1 METSTAFL
9 SYVLALTALASI
21 LCLRINDAKEFLV
34 IIVTLAVGIGFI
46 TVESEVAS
54 SALLA
59 LALVIFLVVVV
70 LYKDLSTTKNFYWG
84 VGTLSLAIASTILYM
99 LTKNPALLL
108 LTFMIMVPLFPL
120 HGGYLSLISGLP
132 LAVAAFF
139 SMLLPVMGLYG
150 IFNLPGTEPSVTV
163 PKLLVVLSVAGAF
176 YGSLRALV
184 QKRGPDFVA
193 YAGLALF
200 SVLWLAVGLGALA
213 APSAFAYA
221 SSLGAVTAGLL
232 LVWRCITVRYGDVR
246 IDTLIKRVGGLS
258 KPMPVFGTLF
268 FFIIVAAVGLPPFG
282 LFMGFVE
289 VLIGM
294 SAKLSWLLFVV
305 LATWLMASWYFIV
318 FMQKALFAPKKLSFK
333 YTRLGYSEGL
343 SLGIILIILLVLGVG
358 SYKNLGLG
366 VASPTHDQEPQT
378 EVASWQE

>member
-1 METSTAFL
+1 M
-9 SYVLALTALASI
+9 
-21 LCLRINDAKEFLV
+21 
-34 IIVTLAVGIGFI
+34 
-46 TVESEVAS
+46 
-54 SALLA
+54 
-59 LALVIFLVVVV
+59 
-70 LYKDLSTTKNFYWG
+70 LYKDLSTKKNFYWG

-108 LTFMIMVPLFPL
+108 LTFMVMVPLFPL
-120 HGGYLSLISGLP
+120 HGGYLSLLAGLP

-150 IFNLPGTEPSVTV
+150 IFNLPGTEPSVAV

-184 QKRGPDFVA
+184 QKSGPDFVA

-246 IDTLIKRVGGLS
+246 LDTLIKRVGGLS

-333 YTRLGYSEGL
+333 YTRLGYNEGV
-343 SLGIILIILLVLGVG
+343 SLGIILIILLMLGVG
-358 SYKNLGLG
+358 SYKFLGASA
-366 VASPTHDQEPQT
+366 ASPAHDQKPQT
-378 EVASWQE
+378 EVASWQK